1 MSAPVLR
8 VRDLRVEFDTRE
20 GVVPV
25 IDGLSFDL
33 APSQALGLVG
43 ESGCGKSMTAL
54 AIMGLVPSPP
64 GRIAAGSIEYA
75 GEDLVTAGDERMRD
89 IRGNEISMIF
99 QEPMTSLN
107 PVYTVGEQIAEVL
120 RTHQGLSR
128 AAAWAHAV
136 ELIDAVR
143 IPLPDRRAGEYPHQL
158 SGGMRQR
165 IMIAIALACR
175 PRLLIAD
182 EPTTALDVTVQA
194 QIFDLLEDL
203 RAGTGAALILI
214 THDMGVVAEVAER
227 VVVMYAGRK
236 AEEGPTSALLGRPS
250 HPYTQGLI
258 ASVPHVVDEVPRERE
273 ALTEIP
279 GIVPALVEFG
289 QDRCL
294 FAPRCASSDEACL
307 RARPPETPWG
317 GGQNVACWH
326 PDPAGSGPGDPA
338 GDGPR

>member
-1 MSAPVLR
+1 MSESVLSI
-8 VRDLRVEFDTRE
+8 RDLRVEFDTRE

-25 IDGLSFDL
+25 IDGLSLEL

-64 GRIAAGSIEYA
+64 GRIAEGAIEYA
-75 GEDLVTAGDERMRD
+75 GEDLVTAGDTRMRN

-107 PVYTVGEQIAEVL
+107 PVYTVGEQIAEAL
-120 RTHQGLSR
+120 RAHQGLAR
-128 AAAWAHAV
+128 AAAWAEAV

-143 IPLPDRRAGEYPHQL
+143 IPLPDRRAKEYPHQL

-194 QIFDLLEDL
+194 QIFDLLQDL
-203 RAGTGAALILI
+203 RARTGTALILI

-236 AEEGPTSALLGRPS
+236 VEEGPVGAILGHPS

-258 ASVPHVVDEVPRERE
+258 ASVPHVVDEVPEARED
-273 ALTEIP
+273 LTEIP
-279 GIVPALVEFG
+279 GIVPPLAEFG
-289 QDRCL
+289 KDRCL
-294 FAPRCASSDEACL
+294 FAPRCPMADEACV
-307 RARPPETPWG
+307 RARPAEARWG
-317 GGQNVACWH
+317 EEQNVACWH
-326 PDPAGSGPGDPA
+326 PRPAGSA
-338 GDGPR
+338 AS